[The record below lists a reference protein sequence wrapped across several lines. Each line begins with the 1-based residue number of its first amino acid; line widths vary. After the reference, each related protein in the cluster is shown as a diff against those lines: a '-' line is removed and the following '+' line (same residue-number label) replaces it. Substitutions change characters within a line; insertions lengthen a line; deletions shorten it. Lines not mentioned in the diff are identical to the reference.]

1 MESKYIIVHVG
12 AIISGGRIEGL
23 RTEAYKIYELK
34 DGAYHAAEDIGDNS
48 PAILSEVQDRLK
60 KVIGS

>member
-12 AIISGGRIEGL
+12 AIISGGHTEGR
-23 RTEAYKIYELK
+23 RTEAYQIYALK
-34 DGAYHAAEDIGDNS
+34 DGAYHAAKDIGDNS
-48 PAILSEVQDRLK
+48 PVILSEAQDRLK